1 MSKGRIF
8 SGMQPSGRFHLGN
21 YMGALKNW
29 VDLQYDYECYFSIVD
44 IHALTSSYADTS
56 EIKENIFQMAI
67 DWLSA
72 GLDPEK
78 NVVFVQSHVKEH
90 AELHLYL
97 SMNTPL
103 SWLERVPTYKD
114 KMQQLGAQGKDINTY
129 GFLGYPV
136 LMTADIILYLAN
148 YVPVGED
155 QIPHVELTREMV
167 RRFNH
172 LYKPIFPEPD
182 VLLTEAKVMPGI
194 DGRKMSKSYDNTIP
208 FGASPEEIKAK
219 VQQMITDPN
228 RIRKTDK
235 GNPDICTV
243 FAFQKH
249 YSKEDVGDIEE
260 RCRNGEIGC
269 VACKKQL
276 AENMIK
282 QLAPIHEKRKEL
294 VEKPEYIKEIL
305 DFGAKRARVVAE
317 ATMLQVKDAMKMW

>member
-29 VDLQYDYECYFSIVD
+29 VDLQYDYECFFSIVD
-44 IHALTSSYADTS
+44 IHALTSSYTDTS
-56 EIKENIFQMAI
+56 EIKENIFQMAV

-78 NVVFVQSHVKEH
+78 NIIFIQSHVKEH

-97 SMNTPL
+97 SMNTPI

-114 KMQQLGAQGKDINTY
+114 KLQQLGSQGKDINTY

-136 LMTADIILYLAN
+136 LMTADILLYLAN

-155 QIPHVELTREMV
+155 QIPHVELSREMV

-172 LYKPIFPEPD
+172 LYEPIFPEPE
-182 VLLTEAKVMPGI
+182 VLLTEAKIMPGI

-208 FGASPEEIKAK
+208 FGASPDNIRQK

-235 GNPDICTV
+235 GNPNICTV
-243 FAFQKH
+243 FSFIKH
-249 YSKEDVGDIEE
+249 FSKNECQDVEQ
-260 RCRNGEIGC
+260 RCKNGEIGC
-269 VACKKQL
+269 VACKKML
-276 AENMIK
+276 AENMIIV
-282 QLAPIHEKRKEL
+282 LMPIHEKRSEL
-294 VEKPEYIKEIL
+294 EKKPEYIKEVL
-305 DFGAKRARVVAE
+305 DYGAERARVVSE
-317 ATMLQVKDAMKMW
+317 KTMLKVKNAMKLW